1 MALKLSFHG
10 GVGTVTGSRYLLDAN
25 GRQVLVDAGLFQGL
39 KELRLLNWKKPTF
52 DAEAVDALLLTH
64 GHIDHSGYLPRL
76 ARDGYRGPVFC
87 TPGTRDLAEI
97 LLLDAAKLQEEDAA
111 YANRQGF
118 SKHRPAL
125 PLYTTADA
133 ETALGLFSAVPYGRW
148 VDLGR
153 SLRARFVNAGHI
165 LGSAIVELETAAG
178 ERTMTL
184 VFSGDLGRYDA
195 PLHPDPSPLPA
206 CDVLVMESTYGDRVH
221 VPTPFA
227 AQIREPMRRAFARG
241 GVVLI
246 PSFAV
251 GRAQLVTLLLRE
263 AMEAGELPEV
273 PIHIDS
279 PMAVDATEVYARH
292 VDEENLDRDVVGKGR
307 HGLFPRQVHFH
318 RTVEESKG
326 LNRLGGARIIISS
339 SGMLTGGRV
348 VHHLKR
354 LLPDE
359 RNLLVLVG
367 YQAAGTRGRALLEGA
382 KSLRMHGQDVRVAA
396 EFLCIHGLSA
406 HADQQELLRW
416 VRSSDRP
423 PGRVFLTHGEP
434 EATRALADLLERDL
448 GAGPVIPKMNESFDL
463 AALAQN
469 ASG

>member
-1 MALKLSFHG
+1 MTFRLSFHG
-10 GVGTVTGSRYLLDAN
+10 GVGTVTGSRHLLDAN
-25 GRQVLVDAGLFQGL
+25 GRRVLVDAGLFQGL
-39 KELRLLNWKKPTF
+39 KELRLLNWQKPSF
-52 DAEAVDALLLTH
+52 DPTGLDALLLTH

-76 ARDGYRGPVFC
+76 ARDGFQGPVFC

-97 LLLDAAKLQEEDAA
+97 LLLDSAKLQEEDAA

-125 PLYTTADA
+125 PLYTAADA
-133 ETALGLFSAVPYGRW
+133 EAALGKLRAVPYGDW
-148 VDLGR
+148 IDLGR

-165 LGSAIVELETAAG
+165 LGSAMVEVEVALGGRTA
-178 ERTMTL
+178 TL
-184 VFSGDLGRYDA
+184 VFSGDVGRYDA
-195 PLHPDPSPLPA
+195 PLHPDPSTLPA

-221 VPTPFA
+221 DATPFA
-227 AQIREPMRRAFARG
+227 AQIREPMRRAFSRG

-263 AMEAGELPEV
+263 AMQAGELPEV

-292 VDEENLDRDVVGKGR
+292 MNEENLDPDIVGEGR
-307 HGLFPRQVHFH
+307 RGLFPRRVYFH
-318 RTVEESKG
+318 RTVEESKA
-326 LNRLGGARIIISS
+326 LNRVAEPCIIISS

-396 EFLCIHGLSA
+396 EFLCVHGLSA

-416 VRSSDRP
+416 VRSSSRP

-434 EATRALADLLERDL
+434 EATRALADLLTREL
-448 GAGPVIPKMNESFDL
+448 GAQPLIPKMNDSFDL
-463 AALAQN
+463 AALTN
-469 ASG
+469 R